1 MADKIAWPMPSITPA
16 NRPHWEAAR
25 NHELSYQQCLD
36 CGAWIYPIAPMCQ
49 ACWSERFEWRP
60 VSGVGRVSSWIVV
73 RRALHPA
80 FENEIPYVVAEV
92 DLAEGIRV
100 LARTVN
106 LEAAGLRAGLPV
118 RATFRDVDE
127 RVSLL
132 LFEPV

>member
-1 MADKIAWPMPSITPA
+1 
-16 NRPHWEAAR
+16 
-25 NHELSYQQCLD
+25 
-36 CGAWIYPIAPMCQ
+36 
-49 ACWSERFEWRP
+49 